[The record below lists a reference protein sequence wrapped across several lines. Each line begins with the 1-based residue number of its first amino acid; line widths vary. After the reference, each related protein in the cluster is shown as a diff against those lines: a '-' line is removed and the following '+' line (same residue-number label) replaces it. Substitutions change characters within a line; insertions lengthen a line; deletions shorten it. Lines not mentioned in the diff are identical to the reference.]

1 MFKRLLSVFS
11 SNKSSGQTAPASTP
25 KPATPAT
32 PATPSVTP
40 TVKSA
45 TTSSPAATPAEIE
58 NGEPITAYDAQGR
71 QVMVPRNEWR
81 EKVLLPSIAEK
92 SNDPDALYNII
103 MTALNDGF
111 AKDLVPAADRLL
123 AIDTIAERGYTVHG
137 IVLLEN
143 GRLPEAEAT
152 LKAGMQKIGATGTLL
167 TNLAKVIW
175 EAGDQVA
182 AKDILWQAIQAAPN
196 LENSL
201 MWWLAIEREQH
212 GDVAYL
218 EALHTVCTLPQTWRA
233 QLVLAQ
239 FYLEQNLPETAVNLY
254 QKVLHAKLYD
264 ASALASISGALGSHG
279 HITNIIE
286 LIAPVYQP
294 ERHDP
299 MAGLNLLRAYQQ
311 LRRNKEGQAL
321 LNKMRAVD
329 LGPYQHYLDEFARSF
344 GEMRVA

>member
-11 SNKSSGQTAPASTP
+11 NTKSSDQTAPE
-25 KPATPAT
+25 
-32 PATPSVTP
+32 
-40 TVKSA
+40 
-45 TTSSPAATPAEIE
+45 TTTTPAATVKLSTSTPAPTPSEMDE
-58 NGEPITAYDAQGR
+58 GEPITVYDAQGR
-71 QVMVPRNEWR
+71 QVVVPRNEWR

-92 SNDPDALYNII
+92 ANDADALYNVI

-111 AKDLVPAADRLL
+111 AKDLVAAAERLL

-152 LKAGMQKIGATGTLL
+152 LKAGMQKVGATGTLL
-167 TNLAKVIW
+167 TNLAKVVW
-175 EAGDQVA
+175 ETGNEAA
-182 AKDILWQAIQAAPN
+182 AKDILWEAVQAAPN
-196 LENSL
+196 LENGL
-201 MWWLAIEREQH
+201 MWWLAMEREQH
-212 GDVAYL
+212 GDTAYVD
-218 EALHTVCTLPQTWRA
+218 ALHTVCALPQTWRA

-239 FYLEQNLPETAVNLY
+239 YYLEQNQPETAVNLY
-254 QKVLHAKLYD
+254 HKVLHAKLFD

-279 HITNIIE
+279 HLTNIIE

-321 LNKMRAVD
+321 LIKMQAVD
-329 LGPYQHYLDEFARSF
+329 LGPYQRYLDEFVRSF